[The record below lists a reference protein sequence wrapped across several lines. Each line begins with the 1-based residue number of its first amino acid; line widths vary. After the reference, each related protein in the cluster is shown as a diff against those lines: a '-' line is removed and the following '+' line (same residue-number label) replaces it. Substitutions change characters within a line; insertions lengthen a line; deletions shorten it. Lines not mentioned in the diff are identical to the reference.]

1 MSANSVDHQSPGSP
15 LTSRGSSLTA
25 AQWSGPLVL
34 VAAAAASALFR
45 PEATAADL
53 VWVFAL
59 VINGMPHGAF
69 DVAVVRDQ
77 ARTSGGHA
85 AATTALL
92 YTLITAIAAACFV
105 LWPSATVMMFLVLSA
120 HHFGVSDCVWTRGRA
135 VKSLSGHVI
144 GLSHGVVVLTVPFIV
159 APSDAWSPFIKIAQ
173 AAGGTFDFDP
183 SFTRSAA
190 ATLLTLAVMVQ
201 LVVSVHRRADPPV
214 IEQAGV
220 LVGATLLGLVA
231 PPLLAIGVY
240 FLVVH
245 ALGHCVRADA
255 RYRQARSPGL
265 MNALRV
271 HWQAA
276 PLSIPSI
283 GIVGIIA
290 ATVFGN
296 IAPSSVT
303 SAFLLFC
310 VVGTLPHHLLWLSTF
325 GALRS
330 DLPPET

>member
-1 MSANSVDHQSPGSP
+1 
-15 LTSRGSSLTA
+15 
-25 AQWSGPLVL
+25 
-34 VAAAAASALFR
+34 VAAAAASVLFR
-45 PEATAADL
+45 PEAIAADL
-53 VWVFAL
+53 LWVIAL

-77 ARTSGGHA
+77 ARTAGRHG
-85 AATTALL
+85 AATTAFI
-92 YTLITAIAAACFV
+92 YTLMTAIAAACFIF
-105 LWPSATVMMFLVLSA
+105 WPSASVMMFLALSA

-135 VKSLSGHVI
+135 VGSFSNHIV

-159 APSDAWSPFIKIAQ
+159 ATAEAWSPFIKIAQ
-173 AAGGTFDFDP
+173 AAGGTFDVDP

-190 ATLLTLAVMVQ
+190 ATLLTLAVIVQ
-201 LVVSVHRRADPPV
+201 LVVSVYRRADPRV

-220 LVGATLLGLVA
+220 LIGAALLALVA

-245 ALGHCVRADA
+245 ALGHCARADA
-255 RYRQARSPGL
+255 RYRRTRSPGL
-265 MNALRV
+265 MNALQV

-290 ATVFGN
+290 ATVFGS
-296 IAPSSVT
+296 IGPSSLT

-325 GALRS
+325 GPLRS
-330 DLPPET
+330 IP

>member
-1 MSANSVDHQSPGSP
+1 MKAAPANIVDHQSPGSP
-15 LTSRGSSLTA
+15 LASRGSSLTA
-25 AQWSGPLVL
+25 AKWSRPLVL
-34 VAAAAASALFR
+34 VAAAAASALLQ
-45 PEATAADL
+45 PEAIAADL
-53 VWVFAL
+53 LWVIAL
-59 VINGMPHGAF
+59 VISGMPHGAF
-69 DVAVVRDQ
+69 DVAVLRDQ

-85 AATTALL
+85 AATTAFV
-92 YTLITAIAAACFV
+92 YTLITTSAAACLV
-105 LWPSATVMMFLVLSA
+105 LWPSASVVMFLVLSA

-135 VKSLSGHVI
+135 VRSFSSHVV
-144 GLSHGVVVLTVPFIV
+144 GLSHGIVVLTVPFIV
-159 APSDAWSPFIKIAQ
+159 APADAWSPFVKIAE
-173 AAGGTFDFDP
+173 AAGGTLDLGP
-183 SFTRSAA
+183 SFTRFAA
-190 ATLLTLAVMVQ
+190 ATLLTLSVIIQ
-201 LVVSVHRRADPPV
+201 LVVSVYRRADSRV
-214 IEQAGV
+214 IEQASI
-220 LVGATLLGLVA
+220 LIGAVFLGLVA

-245 ALGHCVRADA
+245 ASGHCVRADA
-255 RYRQARSPGL
+255 RYRQTRSPGL
-265 MNALRV
+265 MNALHV

-290 ATVFGN
+290 ATVFGS

-330 DLPPET
+330 IP